1 MNILYINHYAGSLKH
16 GMEFRPYYLSR
27 EWVADGHKVRI
38 VGGDYSHL
46 RKENPT
52 VSKSFETEQLDGI
65 EYQWIK
71 TGSYE
76 GNGVKR
82 ALTMLR
88 FVAKLWLKAGKMAKE
103 FKPDAVISS
112 STYPLDCYA
121 ARRIAKKAKC
131 KYVHEVHDMWPITPM
146 ELYGMSARH
155 PFVVV
160 MQWGENYFCKNADAV
175 VSVLPC
181 AKDYFVEHGMREDK
195 FVYVPNGI
203 ELGDWEKPE
212 ALPEE
217 FCSLIDKAK
226 AEGRFIISFF
236 GSHTR
241 SYSLDYFLK
250 ALERIDGKRF
260 FALFVGGGNYKQELE
275 KMAESLGLD
284 KDSYAFMPPIAKAAI
299 PSLLEASDASYVGAA
314 KNKMFR
320 FGIGMN
326 KLFDAMMGAKP
337 ILYAVDAPNNMIE
350 QFECGVSVEA
360 EDTEALA
367 EGISKLL
374 ELDAEELARM
384 GENGRRAVI
393 ENFNYKVLS
402 KRFIDVIEGIEKK

>member
-52 VSKSFETEQLDGI
+52 VEKSFQLEELDGI

-71 TGSYE
+71 SGKYE
-76 GNGVKR
+76 GNGLKR
-82 ALTMLR
+82 ALSMLR
-88 FVAKLWLKAGKMAKE
+88 FVGKLWLKAGKLAKE

-121 ARRIAKKAKC
+121 ARKIAKKAKC
-131 KYVHEVHDMWPITPM
+131 KYIHEVHDMWPITPM
-146 ELYGMSARH
+146 ELYGMSSKH

-160 MQWGENYFCKNADAV
+160 MQWGENFFCKKADAV

-181 AKDYFVEHGMREDK
+181 AKDYFIEHGMKAEK

-203 ELGDWEKPE
+203 DLGDWERPE

-217 FCSLIDKAK
+217 FNALLTRAK
-226 AEGRFIISFF
+226 EEGRFVISFF

-241 SYSLDYFLK
+241 SYSLDYFLQ
-250 ALERIDGKRF
+250 ALTKIDADKF
-260 FALFVGGGNYKQELE
+260 FAIFVGGGNYKQELE
-275 KMAESLGLD
+275 KMAQELGLD
-284 KDSYAFMPPIAKAAI
+284 KNSYAFMPPIAKAAI
-299 PSLLEASDASYVGAA
+299 PSLLMASDASYVGAA

-326 KLFDAMMGAKP
+326 KLFDAMMGGKP

-350 QFECGVSVEA
+350 QFGCGVSVEA
-360 EDTEALA
+360 EDAEALA
-367 EGISKLL
+367 ECIRELLCADADKL
-374 ELDAEELARM
+374 EQM
-384 GENGRRAVI
+384 GENGRNAVI

-402 KRFIDVIEGIEKK
+402 KRFIDVIESTDKN